1 MNDEIMLRK
10 QAVELH
16 LKGFNK
22 TEIAEKLG
30 KSRQWVHKWI
40 GRYLQIGGDSWYK
53 SFSTAPGKITNK
65 TKGEIED
72 LVVSIRTALD
82 GQKYSQKGA
91 LSIMYEF
98 KRIGITPP
106 SITTINRI
114 LKRHHLVGESMNKM
128 VKKKI
133 IQIIILSFSRWIWLA
148 QNTLLEASVFTFW
161 ILLIRKIIMQAFIL

>member
-1 MNDEIMLRK
+1 MNDEIILRK

-22 TEIAEKLG
+22 IEIAEKLG

-40 GRYLQIGGDSWYK
+40 GRYLQIERDSWYK
-53 SFSTAPGKITNK
+53 SFSTAPSKITNK
-65 TKGEIED
+65 TKGKIED
-72 LVVSIRTALD
+72 LVVSIRRALD

-114 LKRHHLVGESMNKM
+114 LKRHHLIGESMNKM
-128 VKKKI
+128 VKKRLSKLLYSRSTDGSGWPKI
-133 IQIIILSFSRWIWLA
+133 PGWRFPFLHFRYY
-148 QNTLLEASVFTFW
+148 
-161 ILLIRKIIMQAFIL
+161 

>member
-1 MNDEIMLRK
+1 MNDEIILRK

-22 TEIAEKLG
+22 IRIAEKLG

-53 SFSTAPGKITNK
+53 SFSTAPSKITNK
-65 TKGEIED
+65 TKDEIED
-72 LVVSIRTALD
+72 LVVSIRKVLD

-114 LKRHHLVGESMNKM
+114 LKRHHLIGESMNKM
-128 VKKKI
+128 VKKRLSRLLYSRSADGSGWPKI
-133 IQIIILSFSRWIWLA
+133 PCWRFPFLHYGYY
-148 QNTLLEASVFTFW
+148 
-161 ILLIRKIIMQAFIL
+161 